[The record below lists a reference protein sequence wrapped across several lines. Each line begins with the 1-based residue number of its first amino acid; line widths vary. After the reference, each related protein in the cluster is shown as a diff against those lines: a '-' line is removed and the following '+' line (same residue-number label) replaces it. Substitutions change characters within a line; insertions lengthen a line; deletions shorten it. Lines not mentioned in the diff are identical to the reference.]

1 MRRGTTQQLTFT
13 LPEEI
18 SIDVLY
24 ITFRQGNKIVLEKTL
39 DDVKVNGKVI
49 ALPLT
54 QEDTLKFCAPHAVY
68 IQLRIRDALGNA
80 VASEIIRTDAE
91 AILKEG
97 VI

>member
-39 DDVKVNGKVI
+39 DDVKVDGKVI
-49 ALPLT
+49 TLPLT

-68 IQLRIRDALGNA
+68 IQLRIRDTLGNA
-80 VASEIIRTDAE
+80 IASEIIRTDAE